1 MEIRRPFKFA
11 WLRGDIPY
19 LFRNDDRSCQ
29 CPFMARSVGN
39 AGREERTIEPLKAS
53 TGKDVAGAH
62 GRFDPA
68 ESGSNHFEGA
78 HRTAE
83 VDILD
88 RLFPVVDVLFLR
100 AAETLFLQAI
110 NRWELFP
117 KKGP

>member
-1 MEIRRPFKFA
+1 MHGFAEIFHTCLEMMIAHFNA
-11 WLRGDIPY
+11 
-19 LFRNDDRSCQ
+19 
-29 CPFMARSVGN
+29 PFMARSVGN

-68 ESGSNHFEGA
+68 ESGSNHFDGA

-88 RLFPVVDVLFLR
+88 RLFPVADVLFLIV
-100 AAETLFLQAI
+100 AETLFLQAI

>member
-1 MEIRRPFKFA
+1 
-11 WLRGDIPY
+11 
-19 LFRNDDRSCQ
+19 
-29 CPFMARSVGN
+29 MARSVGN

-68 ESGSNHFEGA
+68 ESGSNHFDGA

-83 VDILD
+83 VDIHD
-88 RLFPVVDVLFLR
+88 RLFPVVDVLFLI

>member
-1 MEIRRPFKFA
+1 MHGFAEIFHTCLEMMIA
-11 WLRGDIPY
+11 Y
-19 LFRNDDRSCQ
+19 VNA
-29 CPFMARSVGN
+29 PFMARSVGN

-62 GRFDPA
+62 GRFD
-68 ESGSNHFEGA
+68 GA

>member
-1 MEIRRPFKFA
+1 MHGFAEIFHTCLEMMIAHFNA
-11 WLRGDIPY
+11 
-19 LFRNDDRSCQ
+19 
-29 CPFMARSVGN
+29 PFMARSVGN

-62 GRFDPA
+62 
-68 ESGSNHFEGA
+68 
-78 HRTAE
+78 RTAE

-88 RLFPVVDVLFLR
+88 RLFPVVDVLFLI

>member
-1 MEIRRPFKFA
+1 MHGFAEIFHTCLEMMIA
-11 WLRGDIPY
+11 HV
-19 LFRNDDRSCQ
+19 NA
-29 CPFMARSVGN
+29 PFMARSVGN

-62 GRFDPA
+62 GRVDPA
-68 ESGSNHFEGA
+68 ESGSNHFDGA

-88 RLFPVVDVLFLR
+88 RLFPGVDVLFLIV
-100 AAETLFLQAI
+100 AETLFLQAI

>member
-1 MEIRRPFKFA
+1 MHGFAEIFHTCLEMMIA
-11 WLRGDIPY
+11 HV
-19 LFRNDDRSCQ
+19 NA
-29 CPFMARSVGN
+29 PFMARSVGN

-68 ESGSNHFEGA
+68 ESGSNHFDGA

-88 RLFPVVDVLFLR
+88 RLFPVVDVLFLI

-110 NRWELFP
+110 NRWDLFP